1 MFYEPKICPKCVS
14 GRGSA
19 PDSTGGAHDAPPDPL
34 VGWGG
39 DTPPQSPPYSAP
51 QFSCLWRSPL
61 STFAAR
67 TPCILFSLP
76 SAAPDVEYRSKDNCT
91 FLTDTYLNCAV
102 IESSGLWVRLSWVVN
117 SSCRDV
123 VPPVPC
129 PLPPCYL
136 PMSESWSRPCL
147 AAAKLMWLICLLLLN
162 AAKSVPVLPPTFSFS
177 TFSLLPLQ
185 LPAYDGRTL
194 HTAWFGS
201 PPAGVMCRRQ
211 TV

>member
-1 MFYEPKICPKCVS
+1 LTGEGTPLPRLHPIL
-14 GRGSA
+14 SA
-19 PDSTGGAHDAPPDPL
+19 SIL
-34 VGWGG
+34 VPSVLI
-39 DTPPQSPPYSAP
+39 TQR
-51 QFSCLWRSPL
+51 LRRSP
-61 STFAAR
+61 SVHPF
-67 TPCILFSLP
+67 FSLS
-76 SAAPDVEYRSKDNCT
+76 SATPDVEYCSKDKCT
-91 FLTDTYLNCAV
+91 FPTDTSLNCAV

-194 HTAWFGS
+194 HTA
-201 PPAGVMCRRQ
+201 
-211 TV
+211 